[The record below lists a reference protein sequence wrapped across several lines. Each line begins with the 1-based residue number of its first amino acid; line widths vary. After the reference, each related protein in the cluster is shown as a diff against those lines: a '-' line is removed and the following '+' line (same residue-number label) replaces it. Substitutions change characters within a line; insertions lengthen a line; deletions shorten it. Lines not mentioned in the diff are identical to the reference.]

1 MSKQWKDKYH
11 SCAIESISSS
21 FFWNSHGRTP
31 FKYQLTLPP
40 FSFLFLPPGFT
51 AACFTPHPSYQPL
64 KYWKNNF
71 NTPKRILSPCLT
83 EEVVAPLWAA
93 WTSPRPQLRC
103 LGFLCNRNMSIGT
116 FSAWKEKPCL
126 VVALSSDQ
134 SFFIFEDEEPYKPS
148 QSKRAWMLQGSRK
161 NAVQW
166 YCLERLGNCRA
177 GEPTFAELNCVAS
190 DWVS

>member
-1 MSKQWKDKYH
+1 MGGQYRP
-11 SCAIESISSS
+11 CATERTSSS
-21 FFWNSHGRTP
+21 FWNSHGRTP
-31 FKYQLTLPP
+31 FKYQLILPP
-40 FSFLFLPPGFT
+40 SSSLSASRLT
-51 AACFTPHPSYQPL
+51 AACFAPHPSYQPL
-64 KYWKNNF
+64 EYWKNIK
-71 NTPKRILSPCLT
+71 NTPKRCLT

-103 LGFLCNRNMSIGT
+103 LGFLCNRNTSIGT
-116 FSAWKEKPCL
+116 FSACKEKPCL

-134 SFFIFEDEEPYKPS
+134 SFFIFEEPYKPS

>member
-1 MSKQWKDKYH
+1 MEGQVPFLCHWEYQFILLLEQPWKNAIQISTH
-11 SCAIESISSS
+11 SPS
-21 FFWNSHGRTP
+21 
-31 FKYQLTLPP
+31 LL
-40 FSFLFLPPGFT
+40 FSLSALRLT

-93 WTSPRPQLRC
+93 WTSPHPQLRC